1 MSNNSL
7 KCLLCEELG
16 LVHVVNS
23 QLSEQ
28 TFIEHLLF
36 LLGTML
42 NTESSSKSPPGIKKK
57 RHVELDRWEMGK
69 T

>member
-7 KCLLCEELG
+7 KCLLCEEFG

-28 TFIEHLLF
+28 TFLEHLLF
-36 LLGTML
+36 LPGTRL
-42 NTESSSKSPPGIKKK
+42 NTEILSSVGFLSSSKSPPGVK
-57 RHVELDRWEMGK
+57 EMACR

>member
-7 KCLLCEELG
+7 KCLLCEELA

-28 TFIEHLLF
+28 TFRASAIF
-36 LLGTML
+36 Y
-42 NTESSSKSPPGIKKK
+42 
-57 RHVELDRWEMGK
+57 
-69 T
+69 